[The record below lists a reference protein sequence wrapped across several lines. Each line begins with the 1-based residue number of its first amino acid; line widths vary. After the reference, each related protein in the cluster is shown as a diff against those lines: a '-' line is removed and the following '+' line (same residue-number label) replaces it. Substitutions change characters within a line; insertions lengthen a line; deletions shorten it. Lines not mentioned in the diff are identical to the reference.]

1 MKRVIFIFLS
11 SSILS
16 ACASTPSQTVSQKAS
31 QYEIDRARTV
41 KIENSMRE
49 QQIKADQE
57 FDIKALDSGCVKHA
71 IEASKTYF
79 SMAQQYYGTNPAAI
93 TESPQSWATIA
104 TQACVL
110 GYEAGVNNQPQSMLD
125 RHLYSIKGDFT
136 NPFQY
141 KAVVDSMYWGY
152 GRSIR

>member
-1 MKRVIFIFLS
+1 MKKAVFL
-11 SSILS
+11 ILFS
-16 ACASTPSQTVSQKAS
+16 VALAACSDSPYQTRANKSP
-31 QYEIDRARTV
+31 QYEKDRERSAN
-41 KIENSMRE
+41 IEKSMRE

-71 IEASKTYF
+71 TEASKTYF
-79 SMAQQYYGTNPAAI
+79 KMAKQYYGTNPSAI
-93 TESPQSWATIA
+93 TESPQTWVGIA

-125 RHLYSIKGDFT
+125 RHLYSIRGNFT

-141 KAVVDSMYWGY
+141 KAIVDSMYWGY
-152 GRSIR
+152 GRSMR

>member
-1 MKRVIFIFLS
+1 MKRAILILLS
-11 SSILS
+11 SAVLS
-16 ACASTPSQTVSQKAS
+16 ACASTSSQTGSQKDS
-31 QYEIDRARTV
+31 QYEIDRAKTV

-57 FDIKALDSGCVKHA
+57 FDIKAIDSGCVKHA
-71 IEASKTYF
+71 VEASKRYF
-79 SMAQQYYGTNPAAI
+79 SMAQQYYGTNPSTI
-93 TESPQSWATIA
+93 TESPQNWATLA

-110 GYEAGVNNQPQSMLD
+110 GYEAGVSNQPQSMLD
-125 RHLYSIKGDFT
+125 RHLYSIRGDFT